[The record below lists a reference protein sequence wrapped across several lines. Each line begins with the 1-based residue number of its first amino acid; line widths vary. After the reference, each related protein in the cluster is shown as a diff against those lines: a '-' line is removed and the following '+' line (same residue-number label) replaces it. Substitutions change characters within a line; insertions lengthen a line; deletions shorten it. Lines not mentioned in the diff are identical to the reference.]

1 MFQSGDVVLV
11 PFPFTDF
18 TAVKKS
24 PVLVGRPMDSR
35 GDLVCMA
42 ITSSQGH
49 EDAIALD
56 AADFEEGVLPKAS
69 WVRFAK
75 LYTIHEDVVIGRFGG
90 LNASLLDRVRN
101 RFYRHF
107 GCL

>member
-18 TAVKKS
+18 SAAKKR
-24 PVLVGRPMDSR
+24 PVLVVRPMDSL

-42 ITSSQGH
+42 ITSSPGH

-56 AADFEEGVLPKAS
+56 AADFEEGILPKAS
-69 WVRFAK
+69 WVRYAK
-75 LYTIHEDVVIGRFGG
+75 LYTIHEEVVIGRFGR
-90 LNASLLDRVRN
+90 LNTNLLDRVRN
-101 RFYRHF
+101 RFCRHF